1 MTLRVALT
9 LLQRLFFNSSDTAN
23 PLSSGALFLPATLL
37 AKMPLQLLAKI
48 SAAAAALWLM
58 LLAPTALAQQQ
69 NTQIPEALKPWQDWV
84 LAEHPTHR
92 CPWLAAPQ
100 IQQTQQC
107 QWSESLAL
115 ETNQQGGRFIYQ
127 LQLFADGWVSLPGD
141 VRSWPQQV
149 AASKLEQSA
158 DGNTNAVAL
167 RDQDGIPQLYLSAGR
182 WQVQGEFRWPQLPQR
197 LSVPEQSGIISLKL
211 LGTPV
216 LQPKKLGTELWLQQP
231 EQDVEQ
237 SSDQLQIKV
246 FRRLSDD
253 IPARLTTL
261 LQLEVSGKSRE
272 QRLDTLLLPGFS
284 AEALYSDLPALMDD
298 KGALHLQLSAGQ
310 YQLQLDAV
318 NFQPLTQ
325 LQLPKAAAPLPA
337 QEIWA
342 FVAQPELRTVEVTGV
357 DSLDPNQTQVPPD
370 WQQYRLYAM
379 GDGSVLTLTELQRGG
394 GAASDDLKL
403 TKHLWLDFAGQTL
416 TVSDQISGSLHSQ
429 ARLEVQPGYQLGR
442 VELNGQAQLIT
453 QLPEREAGVEIRQ
466 NPINLHSISRI
477 EAGSVLP
484 VSGWQSSFSEVS
496 WQLQL
501 PPGWSLFTATG
512 VDRLQGTVLEQ
523 WTLWDIFFVLL
534 FSVAS
539 ARLLGW
545 PVGLLAL
552 AALALSYQRY
562 DAPQWSWLSLLALLA
577 LLPLAKGKTEAW
589 LKKALYLN
597 LLVVLLILL
606 PFSVE
611 QIRQAIYP
619 QLEQPY
625 QQIQPQSRQY
635 HEESAMAEAAVAEAP
650 AAQGA
655 PAPQSD
661 VAAEARMEVAEL
673 AKKAERKLNSYAS
686 PTTVSAPAPLLQ
698 TDPNARIQTGPAQPD
713 WHWQQVELFWQG
725 PLLSDEQT
733 RLYLVPAWLN
743 RLGNLLTVLL
753 LFVLLWQLCRPL
765 TGNKLTAAKI
775 WAQLNAGL
783 PGRAALVLSLVLPGA
798 LLLQQSP
805 AQASGFP
812 DAALLSELE
821 QRLLQSPECLP
832 GCTSINNLVLS
843 DDTSHIKLQLQ
854 LDSQADTAWVLPV
867 AASRLTLA
875 RLDQANAAI
884 FQQPEQSWLYLP
896 KGRHQ
901 LELWISPEQSQLSLS
916 FGSAWHQL
924 DNQLRLWRLMPD
936 NSDANDVQSLQQT
949 RKQLRLEQL
958 ASDNS
963 QNSSKTLSSGAL
975 TQNVPAYAVLE
986 RQLTLGLEWQI
997 TSTLRRTGMSQ
1008 QPLQLKIALLDG
1020 ETPLTPL
1027 PVEDGALALQ
1037 LNAEQQ
1043 SISWQ
1048 SSLKPVELLKLSSP
1062 SQQQYTEIWQLSAA
1076 PKWHVTSE
1084 GLPAINTAQSPLPA
1098 LWRPWPGESLQ
1109 LAISQPQPVEGEM
1122 LTIRQ
1127 LMLQQ
1132 HQGNRSSDI
1141 ELKLQL
1147 NASQAQSF
1155 SLPLPD
1161 DTKLQSVSLDG
1172 VTLPLTVN
1180 QQQLTVQLK
1189 PGQQQL
1195 QLNFTDSKA
1204 QPVLLSSASFNL
1216 PLAAANIYLQLRLAP
1231 DRWILAVGGPDIG
1244 PALLF
1249 WGMLAVML
1257 LLAMLLPRLIKSPL
1271 RRRHWLLLFTGICTV
1286 SFWIPLLVTL
1296 WLLAISKR
1304 GQFNGVLQGTYQK
1317 LSQIALVLLSLSA
1330 LLALFSAIPYG
1341 LLSAPDM
1348 QLVGNGSY
1356 QQQLYWYQDVS
1367 TAQLPTAWVL
1377 SLPLWCYQLSMLLW
1391 SLWLATALTRWLPW
1405 VWQQLTAGGFW
1416 PATAVTEQ
1424 ALAQTGST
1432 KNEEKLENG
1441 GQ

>member
-9 LLQRLFFNSSDTAN
+9 LLQRLFFNSPDTAKA
-23 PLSSGALFLPATLL
+23 LSSGTLLLPATLL

-48 SAAAAALWLM
+48 TAATAALWLM
-58 LLAPTALAQQQ
+58 LLSPTALAQQQ

-84 LAEHPTHR
+84 LAEHPTHS
-92 CPWLAAPQ
+92 CPWLASPE
-100 IQQTQQC
+100 TQQKQQC
-107 QWSESLAL
+107 LWSESLVL
-115 ETNQQGGRFIYQ
+115 ETNPQAGRFVYQ

-149 AASKLEQSA
+149 EATRLQQNP
-158 DGNTNAVAL
+158 DGDKSEMAL

-182 WQVQGEFRWPQLPQR
+182 WQVQGEFRWPQMPPR

-231 EQDVEQ
+231 KADTEQ

-272 QRLDTLLLPGFS
+272 QRLDSLLLPGFS

-318 NFQPLTQ
+318 SFQPLAQ
-325 LQLPKAAAPLPA
+325 LQLPKVAAPLPA

-342 FVAQPELRTVEVTGV
+342 FVAQPQLRTVDLTGLN
-357 DSLDPNQTQVPPD
+357 SLDPNQTQVPPD
-370 WQQYRLYAM
+370 WQQYPLYAM
-379 GDGSVLTLTELQRGG
+379 AEGNTLTLTELQRGG
-394 GAASDDLKL
+394 GLASDELRLEKR
-403 TKHLWLDFAGQTL
+403 LWLDFSGQTL
-416 TVSDQISGSLHSQ
+416 TASDQISGSLHSQ

-442 VELNGQAQLIT
+442 VELSGEAQLIT
-453 QLPEREAGVEIRQ
+453 QLPERGAGVEIRQ

-484 VSGWQSSFSEVS
+484 VSGWQNSFSEVS

-501 PPGWSLFTATG
+501 PPGWSLLTATG
-512 VDRLQGTVLEQ
+512 ADRQQGTVLEQ

-539 ARLLGW
+539 ARLFGW

-552 AALALSYQRY
+552 CTLALSYQRF

-577 LLPLAKGKTEAW
+577 LLPLASGKAETW
-589 LKKALYLN
+589 LKKAVYLN
-597 LLVVLLILL
+597 LLLLLLILL
-606 PFSVE
+606 PFSVG

-619 QLEQPY
+619 QLERPY
-625 QQIQPQSRQY
+625 QQLQPQHQQY
-635 HEESAMAEAAVAEAP
+635 HEESAMTEATVMEAP

-661 VAAEARMEVAEL
+661 AAEARMEVAEL
-673 AKKAERKLNSYAS
+673 AKKAQRQLNSYAS
-686 PTTVSAPAPLLQ
+686 PSGVIAPAPLLQ
-698 TDPNARIQTGPAQPD
+698 TDPNARIQTGPAEPD
-713 WHWQQVELFWQG
+713 WHWRQVELFWQG

-743 RLGNLLTVLL
+743 RLGNLVTVLL

-765 TGNKLTAAKI
+765 TAGKLTPANI
-775 WAQLNAGL
+775 WTQLSSGL
-783 PGRAALVLSLVLPGA
+783 PGRAALVLSLILPGA
-798 LLLQQSP
+798 LMLQHSP

-821 QRLLQSPECLP
+821 QRLLQSPQCLP
-832 GCTSINNLVLS
+832 GCTSINHLVIS
-843 DDTSHIKLQLQ
+843 DDPDHIKLQLQ
-854 LDSQADTAWVLPV
+854 LDSQADTAWMLPV
-867 AASRLTLA
+867 AASKLQLA

-884 FQQPEQSWLYLP
+884 FRQAEQSWLYLP

-936 NSDANDVQSLQQT
+936 NSDANDLASLQQA

-986 RQLTLGLEWQI
+986 RQLTLGLEWQM

-1008 QPLQLKIALLDG
+1008 QPLQLKIALLEG

-1048 SSLKPVELLKLSSP
+1048 SSLKPVQLLKLSSP
-1062 SQQQYTEIWQLSAA
+1062 SQQQYTEIWQLNAA
-1076 PKWHVTSE
+1076 SKWHVASE
-1084 GLPAINTAQSPLPA
+1084 GLPAITTAQSPLPSF
-1098 LWRPWPGESLQ
+1098 WRPWPGESLQ

-1127 LMLQQ
+1127 LILQQ

-1155 SLPLPD
+1155 SLPLPK
-1161 DTKLQSVSLDG
+1161 DTKLQSVRLDG
-1172 VTLPLTVN
+1172 VTLPLTIN

-1204 QPVLLSSASFNL
+1204 QPLLLSSAGFSL

-1296 WLLAISKR
+1296 WLFAISKR
-1304 GQFNGVLQGTYQK
+1304 GQFNSVLQGSYQK
-1317 LSQIALVLLSLSA
+1317 LSQIALVLLSISA

-1367 TAQLPTAWVL
+1367 SAQLPIAWVL

-1416 PATAVTEQ
+1416 PATTATD
-1424 ALAQTGST
+1424 ST
-1432 KNEEKLENG
+1432 KDDEKPENA

>member
-1 MTLRVALT
+1 MTLRVALNFT
-9 LLQRLFFNSSDTAN
+9 QRLFT
-23 PLSSGALFLPATLL
+23 
-37 AKMPLQLLAKI
+37 
-48 SAAAAALWLM
+48 SAQNAAAALFLQ
-58 LLAPTALAQQQ
+58 ATPTASLWAKCLTKVPAQLAASWLLLLLPTAFAQQQ
-69 NTQIPEALKPWQDWV
+69 SPDIPAELTPWQDWV
-84 LAEHPTHR
+84 LAAHPTHP

-100 IQQTQQC
+100 AQQTQQC
-107 QWSESLAL
+107 QWSESLVL
-115 ETNQQGGRFIYQ
+115 ETEQQGGRFVYQ
-127 LQLFADGWVSLPGD
+127 LQLFAEGWVSLPGD

-149 AASKLEQSA
+149 EASKVEQNK
-158 DGNTNAVAL
+158 DGNKSAVAL
-167 RDQDGIPQLYLSAGR
+167 RDQDGVPQFYLSAGR
-182 WQVQGEFRWPQLPQR
+182 WQIQGEFRWPQMPPR
-197 LSVPEQSGIISLKL
+197 LSVPEQSGVISLKL
-211 LGTPV
+211 FGTPV

-231 EQDVEQ
+231 KADTEQ

-253 IPARLTTL
+253 IPARLTTT

-272 QRLDTLLLPGFS
+272 QRLDTLLLPGFF

-318 NFQPLTQ
+318 SFQPVQQ

-337 QEIWA
+337 REIWA
-342 FVAQPELRTVEVTGV
+342 FVAQTELRTVDLTGV
-357 DSLDPNQTQVPPD
+357 NSLDPNQTQVPAD
-370 WQQYRLYAM
+370 WQQYPLYTM
-379 GDGSVLTLTELQRGG
+379 DENSTLTLTQLQRGG
-394 GAASDDLKL
+394 GAASDQLRL
-403 TKHLWLDFAGQTL
+403 TKRLWLDFSGETL
-416 TVSDQISGSLHSQ
+416 TASDQISGSLYSQ

-442 VELNGQAQLIT
+442 VALGGEAQLIT

-477 EAGSVLP
+477 EAGPVLP

-501 PPGWSLFTATG
+501 PPGWSLFTASG
-512 VDRLQGTVLEQ
+512 ADRLQGTVLEQ

-552 AALALSYQRY
+552 AALVLSYQRD

-577 LLPLAKGKTEAW
+577 LLPLAKAKAETW

-597 LLVVLLILL
+597 LLLVLLILL

-619 QLEQPY
+619 QLERPY
-625 QQIQPQSRQY
+625 QQIQSQSSQY
-635 HEESAMAEAAVAEAP
+635 HEESAMAETAIAEAP

-661 VAAEARMEVAEL
+661 ATVEARMDVAEV
-673 AKKAERKLNSYAS
+673 AKKAQRKLSSYSSSYAIN
-686 PTTVSAPAPLLQ
+686 APAPLLQ
-698 TDPNARIQTGPAQPD
+698 TDPNARVQTGPAEPD
-713 WHWQQVELFWQG
+713 WHWQRVELFWQG
-725 PLLSDEQT
+725 PLLAEEQT

-743 RLGNLLTVLL
+743 RLGNLVTVLL

-765 TGNKLTAAKI
+765 TGGKLTQANI
-775 WAQLNAGL
+775 WVRLSAGL

-798 LLLQQSP
+798 LLMQPSP
-805 AQASGFP
+805 ALATGFP
-812 DAALLSELE
+812 DAQLLTELE
-821 QRLLQSPECLP
+821 QRLLQSPQCLP
-832 GCTSINNLVLS
+832 SCTSINQLVIS
-843 DDTSHIKLQLQ
+843 DDPEHIKLQLQ
-854 LDSQADTAWVLPV
+854 LDSQAETAWLLPV
-867 AASRLTLA
+867 AANRLKLA
-875 RLDQANAAI
+875 RLNQANAAI
-884 FQQPEQSWLYLP
+884 FQQAQQSWLYLP

-901 LELWISPEQSQLSLS
+901 LELWISPEESQLSLS

-924 DNQLRLWRLMPD
+924 DNQLKRWRLMPD
-936 NSDANDVQSLQQT
+936 SSDLNDLQSLEQA

-958 ASDNS
+958 ARDNN
-963 QNSSKTLSSGAL
+963 QNNSKTFSSGAV

-986 RQLTLGLEWQI
+986 RQLSLGLEWQI

-1008 QPLQLKIALLDG
+1008 QQLQLKIALLDG

-1027 PVEDGALALQ
+1027 PVVDGALALQ

-1048 SSLKPVELLKLSSP
+1048 SSLKPIELLKLTSP

-1076 PKWHVTSE
+1076 PKWHIASE
-1084 GLPAINTAQSPLPA
+1084 GLPAISTAQSPLPS

-1109 LAISQPQPVEGEM
+1109 LTISQPQPVEGEM
-1122 LTIRQ
+1122 LTIQQ

-1155 SLPLPD
+1155 SLPLPK

-1189 PGQQQL
+1189 PGRQQL
-1195 QLNFTDSKA
+1195 QLNFTNNMA
-1204 QPVLLSSASFNL
+1204 QPVLLTTPGFSL
-1216 PLAAANIYLQLRLAP
+1216 PLAAANIYLQLQLAP

-1257 LLAMLLPRLIKSPL
+1257 LLAMVLPRLIQSPL

-1286 SFWIPLLVTL
+1286 SFWIPLLITL
-1296 WLLAISKR
+1296 WLLAVSKR
-1304 GQFNGVLQGTYQK
+1304 GQFNGTLQGTSEK
-1317 LSQIALVLLSLSA
+1317 LSQIALVLLSISA

-1348 QLVGNGSY
+1348 QLMGNGSY
-1356 QQQLYWYQDVS
+1356 QQQLYWYQDLS
-1367 TAQLPTAWVL
+1367 SAQLPVAWVL

-1405 VWQQLTAGGFW
+1405 VWQQLSAGGFW
-1416 PATAVTEQ
+1416 PAPTAAEQ
-1424 ALAQTGST
+1424 APAQSGIRTDD
-1432 KNEEKLENG
+1432 EKPENTR
-1441 GQ
+1441 Q